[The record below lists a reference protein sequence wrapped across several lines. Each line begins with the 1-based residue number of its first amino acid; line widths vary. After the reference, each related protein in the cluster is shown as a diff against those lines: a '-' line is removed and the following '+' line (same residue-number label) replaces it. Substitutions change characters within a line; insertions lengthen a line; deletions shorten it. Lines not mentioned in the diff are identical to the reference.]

1 MDKVLV
7 VKAIEPNYNT
17 LSGGP
22 PVMMVGGGRRRGGD
36 EPVGRTLRERA
47 GGAAG
52 GLVGVLGALGGQH
65 RSLGGLVQ
73 SMISGG
79 AQGKALGGAL
89 GRKFVGRTGQ
99 RRADIREGRRQQSAQ
114 SNAEMA
120 EDVRNRGRGMGSRL
134 NPYATYAG
142 VRRRFNP
149 DFQSG
154 SERLENMGFNPFAAV
169 RRSNTA
175 VEEAE
180 QQGLDRTNLNNRSR
194 IQAQQQVGE
203 YGAGR
208 IADARNQAQRAAN
221 AEKTARS
228 KAQGT
233 QFGEEDRQYAEQY
246 RNLRESLV
254 AMGVPEQEVEQ
265 RMNAFNQQAKA
276 QGYRVDPQP
285 TSNDPTQGG
294 NTGNTGNTGN
304 VGNVGNTGNVGNVT
318 VVDATGTH
326 QGNAQ
331 QMTTPLALQQ
341 GVPDEGEGAENAKD
355 NSAGTQFNQGWTK
368 DALKPNKVAVTDSNE
383 DEKEESLESIQR
395 REAGQVQQPGMRP
408 PRQNVEVRPT
418 EQPSLYDFE
427 QGGN

>member
-221 AEKTARS
+221 AQKTARS

-294 NTGNTGNTGN
+294 
-304 VGNVGNTGNVGNVT
+304 T
-318 VVDATGTH
+318 VAVQADG
-326 QGNAQ
+326 
-331 QMTTPLALQQ
+331 TPLA
-341 GVPDEGEGAENAKD
+341 P
-355 NSAGTQFNQGWTK
+355 T
-368 DALKPNKVAVTDSNE
+368 KVAVQSTVNTPNPSSASADKE
-383 DEKEESLESIQR
+383 ILQDETVAQQELVKVGTNHTGEYGGRLALPGSGQTGQEEEESPENIQQREAEQPAGNQQSTVGVVDNMRPSLERIQR
-395 REAGQVQQPGMRP
+395 ER
-408 PRQNVEVRPT
+408 
-418 EQPSLYDFE
+418 

>member
-1 MDKVLV
+1 
-7 VKAIEPNYNT
+7 
-17 LSGGP
+17 
-22 PVMMVGGGRRRGGD
+22 
-36 EPVGRTLRERA
+36 
-47 GGAAG
+47 
-52 GLVGVLGALGGQH
+52 GQH

-120 EDVRNRGRGMGSRL
+120 EDQRRRGV
-134 NPYATYAG
+134 G
-142 VRRRFNP
+142 VLSRFNP
-149 DFQSG
+149 
-154 SERLENMGFNPFAAV
+154 AAKF
-169 RRSNTA
+169 RRDNQ
-175 VEEAE
+175 EIRDRED
-180 QQGLDRTNLNNRSR
+180 QLLDRTNLDHRTMA
-194 IQAQQQVGE
+194 QAQQQVGV

-208 IADARNQAQRAAN
+208 IADARNQAQQAAN
-221 AEKTARS
+221 AQETARS

-294 NTGNTGNTGN
+294 
-304 VGNVGNTGNVGNVT
+304 T
-318 VVDATGTH
+318 VA
-326 QGNAQ
+326 
-331 QMTTPLALQQ
+331 
-341 GVPDEGEGAENAKD
+341 
-355 NSAGTQFNQGWTK
+355 
-368 DALKPNKVAVTDSNE
+368 
-383 DEKEESLESIQR
+383 
-395 REAGQVQQPGMRP
+395 
-408 PRQNVEVRPT
+408 
-418 EQPSLYDFE
+418 
-427 QGGN
+427 

>member
-1 MDKVLV
+1 MGKVL

-22 PVMMVGGGRRRGGD
+22 PVMMVGSGRRRRGGD

-52 GLVGVLGALGGQH
+52 GLVGVLGALAGQH
-65 RSLGGLVQ
+65 RSLGGLAQ

-99 RRADIREGRRQQSAQ
+99 RRADLREGRRQQRAQ
-114 SNAEMA
+114 SDAEMA
-120 EDVRNRGRGMGSRL
+120 EDQRRRGV
-134 NPYATYAG
+134 G
-142 VRRRFNP
+142 VLSRFNP
-149 DFQSG
+149 
-154 SERLENMGFNPFAAV
+154 AAKF
-169 RRSNTA
+169 RRDNQ
-175 VEEAE
+175 EIRDRED
-180 QQGLDRTNLNNRSR
+180 QLLDRTNLNNRSR
-194 IQAQQQVGE
+194 TQAQQQVGV

-221 AEKTARS
+221 AEETARR

-265 RMNAFNQQAKA
+265 RMNAFNQQAKS

-294 NTGNTGNTGN
+294 TVAVQADGTPLGN
-304 VGNVGNTGNVGNVT
+304 VQD
-318 VVDATGTH
+318 VVNQTLALPAPAGGAGTEINDIEGA
-326 QGNAQ
+326 GNAQ
-331 QMTTPLALQQ
+331 
-341 GVPDEGEGAENAKD
+341 
-355 NSAGTQFNQGWTK
+355 
-368 DALKPNKVAVTDSNE
+368 ALKDGVDAMREPTVQSGKVAVTDSNE
-383 DEKEESLESIQR
+383 DEEEESLESIQR
-395 REAGQVQQPGMRP
+395 REAGQAQVPGMRP
-408 PRQNVEVRPT
+408 SGQNVEVRPT
-418 EQPSLYDFE
+418 EQRSIYDLSGFE